1 MKQNIIKLLVI
12 TIAITSIFGITK
24 VNAQSLQDELYIDY
38 DYQWWVATYNF
49 GTTDRV
55 KTQEKMIR
63 RRSDNAPV
71 YCIQA
76 DIKFIAGTV
85 NCVIDEDA
93 MISMTQL
100 TKEQMDRIRLISYYG
115 YGYGSHTAPEWYYA
129 TQMLIWQITNPGYI
143 YAIADNDSTLTP
155 SNRYDSYYNEIN
167 SLVDNHTTQPSFY
180 GQKVEMVAGNTV
192 TLTDT
197 NGVLSKYYEGVENDN
212 VSAKIE
218 GNNLVITA
226 KKGYEGE
233 ILLNTKEN
241 TNKPILYEGANQYC
255 LSAGDPDMNIA
266 YLDIYSSV
274 PFTGN
279 KYYGNENTGAYVPE
293 EGAVFELYN
302 EETNEL
308 ITTLTTGVDGEMSI
322 NLNFGKYRLHQ
333 IKGKDSYKF
342 IEDYIFE
349 VNATQTEINII
360 FKNEKIKSDL
370 VFTKTDISTDVGL
383 PNTLIEIYDA
393 NTDELVFSGR
403 TDENGYIIIKN
414 IEYGDYYI
422 LEKEAPEGYEL
433 NPERM
438 YFSVTEDGE
447 IIKVNMKDSKIV
459 EVPDTSTTDYHVVEI
474 LGSLAVI
481 TGVGV
486 IIYVCSKRKK

>member
-85 NCVIDEDA
+85 NGVIDEDA

-422 LEKEAPEGYEL
+422 LEKEATEGYEL

>member
-85 NCVIDEDA
+85 NGVIDEDA

-349 VNATQTEINII
+349 VNATQTKINVI

>member
-76 DIKFIAGTV
+76 DIKLIAGTV
-85 NCVIDEDA
+85 NGVIDEDT

-349 VNATQTEINII
+349 VNATQTKINVI

-403 TDENGYIIIKN
+403 TDENGYIIIKD

>member
-1 MKQNIIKLLVI
+1 MKQNIIKLLVT

-76 DIKFIAGTV
+76 DIKLIAGTV
-85 NCVIDEDA
+85 NGVIDEDT

-226 KKGYEGE
+226 KKGYEGVSNPFLYVFLVH
-233 ILLNTKEN
+233 IAL
-241 TNKPILYEGANQYC
+241 ILYVLVISNISLIVLRITKKMTVSIILSFALVNVINYVISNISSLLSSIIKNNVIVDHLYLFNIYEGYMVQSTVYNALINMGV
-255 LSAGDPDMNIA
+255 LSI
-266 YLDIYSSV
+266 
-274 PFTGN
+274 
-279 KYYGNENTGAYVPE
+279 
-293 EGAVFELYN
+293 
-302 EETNEL
+302 
-308 ITTLTTGVDGEMSI
+308 ITTLIVLFI
-322 NLNFGKYRLHQ
+322 YRNKEQ
-333 IKGKDSYKF
+333 VVRD
-342 IEDYIFE
+342 FE
-349 VNATQTEINII
+349 
-360 FKNEKIKSDL
+360 
-370 VFTKTDISTDVGL
+370 
-383 PNTLIEIYDA
+383 
-393 NTDELVFSGR
+393 
-403 TDENGYIIIKN
+403 
-414 IEYGDYYI
+414 
-422 LEKEAPEGYEL
+422 
-433 NPERM
+433 
-438 YFSVTEDGE
+438 
-447 IIKVNMKDSKIV
+447 
-459 EVPDTSTTDYHVVEI
+459 
-474 LGSLAVI
+474 
-481 TGVGV
+481 
-486 IIYVCSKRKK
+486 

>member
-76 DIKFIAGTV
+76 DIKLIAGTV
-85 NCVIDEDA
+85 NGVIDEDT

-349 VNATQTEINII
+349 VNATQTKINVI

-474 LGSLAVI
+474 LGSLVVI

>member
-1 MKQNIIKLLVI
+1 M
-12 TIAITSIFGITK
+12 
-24 VNAQSLQDELYIDY
+24 YIDY

-85 NCVIDEDA
+85 NGVIDEDA

-255 LSAGDPDMNIA
+255 LSAGDPEMNIA

>member
-76 DIKFIAGTV
+76 DIKLIAGTV
-85 NCVIDEDA
+85 NGVIDEDT

>member
-76 DIKFIAGTV
+76 DIKLIAGTV
-85 NCVIDEDA
+85 NGVIDEDT

-100 TKEQMDRIRLISYYG
+100 TKEQMNRIRLISYYG

-279 KYYGNENTGAYVPE
+279 KYYGNENTGAYVPG

-349 VNATQTEINII
+349 VNATQTKINVI

-459 EVPDTSTTDYHVVEI
+459 EVPDTSTTDYHVIEI

>member
-76 DIKFIAGTV
+76 DIKLIAGTV
-85 NCVIDEDA
+85 NGVIDEDT

-349 VNATQTEINII
+349 VNATQTEINVI

-433 NPERM
+433 NPKRM

>member
-76 DIKFIAGTV
+76 DIKLIAGTV
-85 NCVIDEDA
+85 NGVIDEDT

-279 KYYGNENTGAYVPE
+279 KYYGNENTGVYVPE

-349 VNATQTEINII
+349 VNATQTEINVI

>member
-76 DIKFIAGTV
+76 DIKLIAGTV
-85 NCVIDEDA
+85 NGVIDEDT

-349 VNATQTEINII
+349 VNATQTEINVI

-403 TDENGYIIIKN
+403 TDENGYIIIKD

>member
-85 NCVIDEDA
+85 NGVIDEDT

-333 IKGKDSYKF
+333 VEGKASYKF
-342 IEDYIFE
+342 IEDCIFE
-349 VNATQTEINII
+349 VDATQTKIN
-360 FKNEKIKSDL
+360 
-370 VFTKTDISTDVGL
+370 
-383 PNTLIEIYDA
+383 
-393 NTDELVFSGR
+393 
-403 TDENGYIIIKN
+403 
-414 IEYGDYYI
+414 
-422 LEKEAPEGYEL
+422 
-433 NPERM
+433 
-438 YFSVTEDGE
+438 
-447 IIKVNMKDSKIV
+447 
-459 EVPDTSTTDYHVVEI
+459 
-474 LGSLAVI
+474 
-481 TGVGV
+481 
-486 IIYVCSKRKK
+486 

>member
-76 DIKFIAGTV
+76 DIKLIAGTV
-85 NCVIDEDA
+85 NGVIDEDT

-167 SLVDNHTTQPSFY
+167 SLVDNHTTQPSKKKK
-180 GQKVEMVAGNTV
+180 KVEMVAGNTV

-349 VNATQTEINII
+349 VNATQTEINVI

>member
-85 NCVIDEDA
+85 NGVIDEDA

-349 VNATQTEINII
+349 VNATQTKINVI

-403 TDENGYIIIKN
+403 TDENGYIIIKD

-486 IIYVCSKRKK
+486 IIYVSCKRKK

>member
-12 TIAITSIFGITK
+12 TIAITSIFGTTK

-76 DIKFIAGTV
+76 DIKLIAGTV
-85 NCVIDEDA
+85 NGVIDEDT

>member
-76 DIKFIAGTV
+76 DIKLIAGTV
-85 NCVIDEDA
+85 NGVIDEDT

-349 VNATQTEINII
+349 VNATQTEINVI

>member
-85 NCVIDEDA
+85 NGVIDEDA

>member
-38 DYQWWVATYNF
+38 NYQWWVATYNF

-63 RRSDNAPV
+63 RLSDNAPV

-76 DIKFIAGTV
+76 DIKLVAGTV
-85 NCVIDEDA
+85 NGVIDEDT

-100 TKEQMDRIRLISYYG
+100 TKEQMDRIKLIAYYG

-155 SNRYDSYYNEIN
+155 SSRYDSYYNEIN
-167 SLVDNHTTQPSFY
+167 SLVDNHAAQPSFY
-180 GQKVEMVAGNTV
+180 GQKVEIVAGETI

-197 NGVLSKYYEGVENDN
+197 NGILGKYYESVENDN
-212 VSAKIE
+212 VSAKIK

-255 LSAGDPDMNIA
+255 LSAGDPEMNIA

-274 PFTGN
+274 QFTGN

-308 ITTLTTGVDGEMSI
+308 VTTLVTDADGAMTV

-333 IKGKDSYKF
+333 VEGKASYKF

-349 VNATQTEINII
+349 VDATQTKINVI

-383 PNTLIEIYDA
+383 PNTLIEIYNA

-422 LEKEAPEGYEL
+422 LEKEAPAGYEL

-486 IIYVCSKRKK
+486 IIYVSCKRKK

>member
-76 DIKFIAGTV
+76 DIKLIAGTV
-85 NCVIDEDA
+85 NGVIDEDT

-349 VNATQTEINII
+349 VNATQTKINVI

-403 TDENGYIIIKN
+403 TDENGYIIIKD

-486 IIYVCSKRKK
+486 IIYVSCKRKK

>member
-12 TIAITSIFGITK
+12 TIVITSIFGITK

-76 DIKFIAGTV
+76 DIKLIAGTV
-85 NCVIDEDA
+85 NGVIDEDT

>member
-85 NCVIDEDA
+85 NGVIDEDA

-349 VNATQTEINII
+349 VNATQTVINII

>member
-76 DIKFIAGTV
+76 DIKLIAGTV
-85 NCVIDEDA
+85 NGVIDEDT

-255 LSAGDPDMNIA
+255 LSAGDLDMNIA

-349 VNATQTEINII
+349 VNATQTKINVI

-403 TDENGYIIIKN
+403 TDENGYIIIKD

-486 IIYVCSKRKK
+486 IIYVSCKRKK